1 MSDTDYLA
9 LGRRFLGALGAEDW
23 AAIRALVT
31 ADVTWSFPGDA
42 RISGIAEGVDAVV
55 AKGTAIT
62 SSGVH
67 IELLNVLAGV
77 DGAAVSLH
85 NTATAEDGRSLDQY
99 LVTVLT
105 VRDGKINKID
115 SFLSDPPKIAA
126 YFGPSTT

>member
-1 MSDTDYLA
+1 MSDTDFLA
-9 LGRRFLGALGAEDW
+9 LGRQFLGALGAQDW
-23 AAIRALVT
+23 AAMRALVT

-62 SSGVH
+62 SSSVH

-77 DGAAVSLH
+77 NGAAVSLH
-85 NTATAEDGRSLDQY
+85 NTANSEDGRSLDQY

-105 VRDGKINKID
+105 VRDGKITQID

-126 YFGPSTT
+126 YFGSS

>member
-9 LGRRFLGALGAEDW
+9 LGRQFLGALGAQDW
-23 AAIRALVT
+23 AGIRALVT
-31 ADVTWSFPGDA
+31 PEVTWSFPGDA
-42 RISGIAEGVDAVV
+42 QISGTAHGVDAVV

-77 DGAAVSLH
+77 DGVAVSLH

-115 SFLSDPPKIAA
+115 SFLSDPTKIAA
-126 YFGPSTT
+126 YFGPKTT